1 MIAEIR
7 GFFKRIRTP
16 YNAGSV
22 TDNNA
27 VIPVEI
33 PASLFS
39 AFLALKP
46 TANAAPAI
54 ARFAA
59 QALENNNDE
68 PTVVISL
75 TISGVI
81 IVCIPTITSSGCNA
95 DKIAIDKPPKL
106 VTQIQN

>member
-33 PASLFS
+33 PASL
-39 AFLALKP
+39 LYDR
-46 TANAAPAI
+46 I
-54 ARFAA
+54 
-59 QALENNNDE
+59 ENNRK
-68 PTVVISL
+68 TGIYY
-75 TISGVI
+75 GF
-81 IVCIPTITSSGCNA
+81 
-95 DKIAIDKPPKL
+95 
-106 VTQIQN
+106 